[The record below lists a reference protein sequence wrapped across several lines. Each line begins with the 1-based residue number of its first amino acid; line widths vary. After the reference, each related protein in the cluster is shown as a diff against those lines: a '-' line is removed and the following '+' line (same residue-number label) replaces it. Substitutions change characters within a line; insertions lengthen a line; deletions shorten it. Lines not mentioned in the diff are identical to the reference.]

1 MFRHYDCVIWDFN
14 GTLVDDLDLVVK
26 TVNVQLAK
34 RELPALT
41 VAEYRDV
48 FGFPVEDYYRR
59 IGVDFGQETM
69 AALSADFFADYGPA
83 LKGCSLYPGVHAALF
98 TFRQQ
103 GVRQFVLSAMEEG
116 MLREMVCHLGVHGF
130 FEAVYGLGHQEA
142 DSKISRARELLA
154 EHSINPHTTLLIGD
168 TLHDAEVARAVCVT
182 PVLVSQGH
190 QSVAQLKAAGC
201 AVYETVELLV
211 LSDLSRLI
219 DE

>member
-1 MFRHYDCVIWDFN
+1 MVRKYDSVIWDFN

-34 RELPALT
+34 RDLPALT
-41 VAEYRDV
+41 AAEYRDV

-59 IGVDFGQETM
+59 LGVDFRQETM
-69 AALSADFFADYGPA
+69 AELSADFFADYGPA
-83 LKGCSLYPGVHAALF
+83 LKGCSLHPGVQRALL

-116 MLREMVCHLGVHGF
+116 MLHDMIRHLGVHGF

-154 EHSINPHTTLLIGD
+154 DHSINPHTTLLIGD